1 MPRYNLA
8 VPPSSKV
15 EGKAIL
21 VGLLCTLPTSG
32 VIQSDISE
40 SFAAVCDQKNDAQ
53 KLKGRR
59 PYITNLEMLDEIMD
73 KHGGELYVYKRADKQ
88 VAHKLRKLAM
98 QSDPVLAEE
107 IKMLESEG
115 VPYVIEVRPR
125 TDLVDGAGDG
135 AIDVW
140 DTEGLVMGSA
150 LYKQALENL
159 TRLKGIETVDM
170 DQAVAIKTILTI
182 VGNLARTSPDTP
194 AKNRALRF
202 QYFLS
207 DVSEVLSSLKST
219 NAPKALLP
227 CAVTAVFA
235 EYKKKYWDDGVVKMA
250 GKEAAEEL
258 EASAAAL
265 LDERYVDEY
274 LKFTE
279 SAELTPPGP
288 SCEAFDVAFGAL
300 SVVDPDLTSAFRHLI
315 VGLHDTV
322 MPQIESL
329 LNKISSTMVEG
340 SEASNGQDT
349 GNGVGSRK
357 VQIHQV
363 KVCIRNYMQCLYNI
377 AQDFVPIHRKS
388 VPDEKAELLAVMHN
402 RISDVNQKFWPIL
415 ANCLAQLCDSS
426 VVEDIR
432 SKYHVLTEQLS
443 GKSQRMMQA
452 TGDDQLASV
461 EESSSEGFWSRM
473 ISCAKNLVTTRDD
486 MGGVEENAT
495 RAANEELSPM
505 FSNLLKV
512 VEDLGF
518 YKQIA
523 SSSPE
528 ETPTVPESIPLGDRV
543 SLCAALGFVN
553 KPKAAALFT
562 FLNRLQ
568 EYLDHADYKGIAK
581 EAELPSIEK
590 FRHVDWHIWDALKGK
605 EEFSFVHDKM
615 DTEVCDK
622 IMTSSFK
629 KYFDECW
636 PHVAAVLEGG
646 GQEDVIETFKTM
658 ASDIIEWKPSA
669 DLDQEQSQIIKNLK
683 KVFGTNASWF
693 LAGMAH
699 FVQGA
704 SFSEKWSLTPLT
716 QEMWTH
722 GLCPGFKIGDNT
734 IYRYKADEVK
744 VCLPSSNITSPFRLL
759 DLAEEGSITS
769 YEAFR
774 SNLRRCYE
782 PSGWEQFWGLFYVT
796 NAVKYSS
803 NGEMRSL
810 GGKGTDIVQKA
821 AEMKINTTCNA
832 LEAFWYDISDT
843 ILHMLCS
850 DALGDTIDFGRSP
863 CARNDTAR
871 NDAASD
877 DKLNVLVQE
886 YKFNVVT
893 GVPGN
898 RYNGNLAKNVFKSN
912 FQGFVMCH
920 SGVSTKGAFAKKFI
934 DAPEKHYLNLAMDQR
949 RCRHKKYKGS
959 NRDYR
964 IFYSTATIDRQGKIF
979 IEKWNHRG
987 LIGSC
992 WPSLFSEYKKLY
1004 LEGYRDSVADKR
1016 ARQTRDVSNQT
1027 GPMTK
1032 EEIYEAF
1039 LKAKREGL
1047 IEPDELLGNYTDNWN
1062 DPSSFNITA
1071 QEEAFAQALLGPP
1084 DEGCSGPS
1092 CDTMEFLSPYWPIV
1106 WSALGAATVC
1116 TAAKMAWNRF
1126 RPRTDG
1132 GYKAVTT
1139 ADTAVTS
1146 V

>member
-704 SFSEKWSLTPLT
+704 SSSEKWSLTPLT

-722 GLCPGFKIGDNT
+722 GLCPGFKVGDNT
-734 IYRYKADEVK
+734 IYQYKAAK
-744 VCLPSSNITSPFRLL
+744 LTACLPSEKTTNPFKLM
-759 DLAEEGSITS
+759 DIAEEGLITT
-769 YEAFR
+769 YDAFR
-774 SNLRRCYE
+774 ENVQHCHKRQWWSFL
-782 PSGWEQFWGLFYVT
+782 SGFPDYWDALT
-796 NAVKYSS
+796 YSQS
-803 NGEMRSL
+803 GRARTTREA
-810 GGKGTDIVQKA
+810 KGIVLKKA
-821 AEMKINTTCNA
+821 AEMKIKTPCADTFDAHWYDVSEQLIGDLCYGALYDTLRKSARSENKLNTT
-832 LEAFWYDISDT
+832 FI
-843 ILHMLCS
+843 
-850 DALGDTIDFGRSP
+850 R
-863 CARNDTAR
+863 
-871 NDAASD
+871 
-877 DKLNVLVQE
+877 E
-886 YKFNVVT
+886 YEFRVAT
-893 GVPGN
+893 GPPGN
-898 RYNGNLAKNVFKSN
+898 RYRAGLEGNKFRSYYE
-912 FQGFVMCH
+912 GFVMCQTGLWNP
-920 SGVSTKGAFAKKFI
+920 SDFAAKFVFRNR
-934 DAPEKHYLNLAMDQR
+934 DEEYLRLTLDQR
-949 RCRHKKYKGS
+949 KCRHKKYKGQS
-959 NRDYR
+959 RDYKVVFADLKLDKDG
-964 IFYSTATIDRQGKIF
+964 IVVLNNK
-979 IEKWNHRG
+979 NV
-987 LIGSC
+987 IGSC
-992 WPSLFSEYKKLY
+992 YPHH
-1004 LEGYRDSVADKR
+1004 LEGYKDYLADKR
-1016 ARQTRDVSNQT
+1016 RVQTRDVSNQT
-1027 GPMTK
+1027 GPMTR

-1039 LKAKREGL
+1039 LKARREGF
-1047 IEPDELLGNYTDNWN
+1047 IEPDELFGTYTDNWN
-1062 DPSSFNITA
+1062 DTSSFNITA
-1071 QEEAFAQALLGPP
+1071 QEEAFTQALLGPP
-1084 DEGCSGPS
+1084 DEGCSGSS

-1126 RPRTDG
+1126 KPRTDG